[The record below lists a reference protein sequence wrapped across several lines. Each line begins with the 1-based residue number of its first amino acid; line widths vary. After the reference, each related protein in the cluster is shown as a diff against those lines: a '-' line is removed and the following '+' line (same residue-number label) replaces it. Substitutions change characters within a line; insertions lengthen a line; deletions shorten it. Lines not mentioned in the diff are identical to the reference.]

1 MFFSTVAL
9 LSAVAG
15 LVSAQGQ
22 NHTVKV
28 GAGGLVYSPAS
39 LNASVG
45 DQVSLTRTCPSAV
58 PDIAG
63 LPGQLCLRR
72 EEPVRAPSLAAREP
86 G

>member
-22 NHTVKV
+22 VHTVKV
-28 GAGGLVYSPAS
+28 GAGGLVYNPPS
-39 LNASVG
+39 LNATVG
-45 DQVSLTRTCPSAV
+45 DQVSLTHTCPSAV

-63 LPGQLCLRR
+63 RSGQLRFHR